1 VSTAAHR
8 RPEDVHRDAPPG
20 VLPPGRT
27 DSIADVPERLRLL
40 LTLLAAQ
47 VCGSAGQSLSLAVG
61 SIVAA
66 DITGSNT
73 WTGLPVA
80 VGALG
85 GALASVPLSRA
96 MGRHGR
102 RPGLAAGYALAVL
115 GCGLGMA
122 GVVARSFALLLVGM
136 TLFGVGNAANLLARF
151 AAADVAGPS
160 GRGRAIG
167 LVVGGGTLGSIVGPN
182 LLDPAERLGALLG
195 VWGPASA
202 FLIGIGAFGLAA
214 LLTEA
219 LLRPD
224 PLAIARRLGEG
235 AAAVPDPAARRSVRA
250 ILARPRV
257 RIAFGALMTAQL
269 VMIGTTSTAAVYL
282 HGHGHHTG
290 TIGVAVSLHLAGMFA
305 ASPLTGWL
313 CDRVGR
319 LAIILAGGVVLLGA
333 VGLAAAAPGSDGVLV
348 SAALFL
354 NGLGWNF
361 AFVAGSALLTDAL
374 APDERPTMQ
383 GFGDLAS
390 GLMGALGST
399 GGGIILQAWGFV
411 ALNAVGALLLLGPL
425 AAIWLRRGLLTAESA
440 RPARA

>member
-1 VSTAAHR
+1 LVQQHADAS
-8 RPEDVHRDAPPG
+8 EDWV
-20 VLPPGRT
+20 
-27 DSIADVPERLRLL
+27 ADVPERPRLL

-96 MGRHGR
+96 MGRYGR
-102 RPGLAAGYALAVL
+102 RPGLAIGYALAVL
-115 GCGLGMA
+115 GCGLGMG
-122 GVVARSFALLLVGM
+122 GVLARSFVLLLVGM
-136 TLFGVGNAANLLARF
+136 TLFGIGNAANLLARF

-167 LVVGGGTLGSIVGPN
+167 LVVGGGTLGSVVGPN
-182 LLDPAERLGALLG
+182 LLDPAER
-195 VWGPASA
+195 GPASA

-214 LLTEA
+214 LLTEV

-224 PLAIARRLGEG
+224 PLVIARRLGEG
-235 AAAVPDPAARRSVRA
+235 PGPDPSIAARCSVRA

-290 TIGVAVSLHLAGMFA
+290 TIGIAVSLHLAGMFA

-333 VGLAAAAPGSDGVLV
+333 VGLAAAAPGSDGMLV
-348 SAALFL
+348 SSALFL

-374 APDERPTMQ
+374 APEERPTMQ

-399 GGGIILQAWGFV
+399 GGGVILQVWGFV

-425 AAIWLRRGLLTAESA
+425 AAVWLRRATLSGEPTRPLPS
-440 RPARA
+440 PARR